1 MTLKN
6 GDVRQSIEKLK
17 EYIGQLAKNTT
28 RDFNKI
34 FLIVQEYPLISI
46 SFIFAVIFLL
56 LGSAEGHE
64 YPDLQVGDE
73 VDPRLFL
80 IPIKIYNIDPL

>member
-1 MTLKN
+1 ME
-6 GDVRQSIEKLK
+6 D
-17 EYIGQLAKNTT
+17 T
-28 RDFNKI
+28 RS
-34 FLIVQEYPLISI
+34 Y
-46 SFIFAVIFLL
+46 FAHFLL